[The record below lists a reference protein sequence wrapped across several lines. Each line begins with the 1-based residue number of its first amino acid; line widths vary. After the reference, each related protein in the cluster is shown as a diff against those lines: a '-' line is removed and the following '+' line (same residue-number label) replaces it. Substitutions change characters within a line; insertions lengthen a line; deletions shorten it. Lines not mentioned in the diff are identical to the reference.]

1 MIKIITPVIVKAL
14 KKFFSLFGFLKVVQT
29 DQGSNFILHES
40 RQVLKQIKFDTVIP
54 VHVTLRVMAPL
65 STFRAG
71 GGHLQMFAIRGVV
84 QVSLGFSPSELVY
97 AYTVSGPLKLWREK
111 WFCEGTEQSLLDN
124 VSNFRVKLC
133 CVELVK

>member
-1 MIKIITPVIVKAL
+1 
-14 KKFFSLFGFLKVVQT
+14 
-29 DQGSNFILHES
+29 
-40 RQVLKQIKFDTVIP
+40 
-54 VHVTLRVMAPL
+54 
-65 STFRAG
+65 
-71 GGHLQMFAIRGVV
+71 MFAIRGVV